1 MATRVG
7 IDCRALGNINRNRGI
22 GRYTA
27 NVVEGLTAYVDGLEL
42 VLFGYGD
49 SPAPGL
55 LDSEVLDKFEW
66 RRLHGANDGSIYG
79 SPRGHLDFARAVNTS
94 GVSLFHGIDHNMTP
108 LLKFP
113 SIVTVHDLI
122 PLVLRG
128 PYLGPKSWLWMQ
140 AHRAACRRAS
150 LVIAVSECTRDDVAR
165 IWKIS
170 RERIEA
176 VPEGVS
182 PRYRPVEGGPL
193 EKILERCGIRR
204 PYLLYIGGFDP
215 RKNIGNMLLAYKRF
229 LLAGGEAA
237 MVLCG
242 DVGGFADYL
251 ADEIAELGLGGSVLL
266 PGFVADEDLPALY
279 SGALALVF
287 VSVYEG
293 FGLPLLEAMACGT
306 PVLASDV
313 SSIPGVVGDAAL
325 LVDPLDPTAIA
336 GGLTLLAEDPD
347 TRARLVEK
355 GLSRSSG
362 FTWEKTAARIR
373 ELYEEVLGGAVT

>member
-7 IDCRALGNINRNRGI
+7 VDCRALGNINRNRGI

-27 NVVEGLTAYVDGLEL
+27 NVVEGLAAHVDGLEL

-66 RRLHGANDGSIYG
+66 RRLRGADDGSIYG

-94 GVSLFHGIDHNMTP
+94 GVALFHGIDHNMTP
-108 LLKFP
+108 LLKCP

-140 AHRAACRRAS
+140 AHRAACRRAN
-150 LVIAVSECTRDDVAR
+150 LVVAVSESTRDDVAR

-182 PRYRPVEGGPL
+182 PRYRPVEGSPL
-193 EKILERCGIRR
+193 EKILELYGIRR
-204 PYLLYIGGFDP
+204 PYLLYLGGFDP
-215 RKNIGNMLLAYKRF
+215 RKNIGNMLLGFKRF
-229 LLAGGEAA
+229 KRSGGEGT

-242 DVGGFADYL
+242 DTGGFEDYL
-251 ADEIAELGLGGSVLL
+251 ADEIEELGLNGSVLL

-313 SSIPGVVGDAAL
+313 SSIPGVVGEAAL

-336 GGLTLLAEDPD
+336 GGLTLLAEDPG

-355 GLSRSSG
+355 GLTRSSG
-362 FTWEKTAARIR
+362 FTWEKTVARIR